1 MSQEDISNVGS
12 LSMTSNV
19 TDYRIPK
26 NRRRIVVK
34 LHSRET
40 LVGDMFL
47 QPYGRWDGGA
57 ERPIDIL
64 NAAERFFPLNS
75 DTGEIVL
82 VAKDQVVSVA
92 CDRVDGEEDPQT
104 AVTRRVALE
113 VRLIHGDTF
122 TGTALLE
129 VPEDHARVLD
139 FLNRWKPRFLP
150 LHTTDGQLLVNR
162 SMIER
167 VRSLD

>member
-1 MSQEDISNVGS
+1 
-12 LSMTSNV
+12 MTN
-19 TDYRIPK
+19 YKLEK
-26 NRRRIVVK
+26 NRRRIVVNM
-34 LHSRET
+34 HSGET
-40 LVGDMFL
+40 LKGDMFL
-47 QPYGRWDGGA
+47 QPYGRYGGGA
-57 ERPIDIL
+57 ERPMDIL
-64 NAAERFFPLNS
+64 NAAERFFPLNREN
-75 DTGEIVL
+75 GEIVL

-92 CDRVDGEEDPQT
+92 FDLAAGEDDPQT
-104 AVTRRVALE
+104 NITRQVALE

-139 FLNRWKPRFLP
+139 FLNRWKPRFLQ
-150 LHTTDGQLLVNR
+150 LHTPDGQLLVNR

>member
-1 MSQEDISNVGS
+1 MAATAV
-12 LSMTSNV
+12 TS
-19 TDYRIPK
+19 YRLEK

-34 LHSRET
+34 MHSGEIIT
-40 LVGDMFL
+40 GDMFL
-47 QPYGRWDGGA
+47 QPYGRYDGGP
-57 ERPIDIL
+57 ERPMDIL
-64 NAAERFFPLNS
+64 NESERFFPLNR
-75 DTGEIVL
+75 DNGEIVL

-92 CDRVDGEEDPQT
+92 HDRVEDEPD
-104 AVTRRVALE
+104 TRTEITRKVALE

-122 TGTALLE
+122 IGTVLLE

-139 FLNRWKPRFLP
+139 FLNRWKPRFLS
-150 LHTTDGQLLVNR
+150 LQTDDGQLLLNR

>member
-1 MSQEDISNVGS
+1 M
-12 LSMTSNV
+12 
-19 TDYRIPK
+19 TDYRLEK

-34 LHSRET
+34 MHSGEVLT
-40 LVGDMFL
+40 GDMFL
-47 QPYGRWDGGA
+47 QPYGRYGGGA
-57 ERPIDIL
+57 ERPMDIL
-64 NAAERFFPLNS
+64 NAAERFFPLNC
-75 DTGEIVL
+75 DNGEIVL

-92 CDRVDGEEDPQT
+92 FDPVAGEDDPWT
-104 AVTRRVALE
+104 EITRQVALE
-113 VRLIHGDTF
+113 LRLIHGDTF
-122 TGTALLE
+122 SGTALLE

-150 LHTTDGQLLVNR
+150 LRTADGQLLVNR

>member
-1 MSQEDISNVGS
+1 M
-12 LSMTSNV
+12 
-19 TDYRIPK
+19 
-26 NRRRIVVK
+26 
-34 LHSRET
+34 HSGET
-40 LVGDMFL
+40 LAGDMFL
-47 QPYGRWDGGA
+47 QPYGRYGGGA
-57 ERPIDIL
+57 ERPMDIL
-64 NAAERFFPLNS
+64 NAAERFFPLNHEN
-75 DTGEIVL
+75 GEIVL

-92 CDRVDGEEDPQT
+92 CDSVEGEDDPRT
-104 AVTRRVALE
+104 EITRQVALE
-113 VRLIHGDTF
+113 VRLIHGETF

-150 LHTTDGQLLVNR
+150 LQMTGGQLLLNR